1 MRTAV
6 KLYLG
11 SDTDKASG
19 ETIKRRRQE
28 KKKLLHYYGEKILAL
43 QTHTDTVDGII
54 NGSRLSYQ
62 FTMKD
67 DCDLIVTT
75 AAKYI

>member
-43 QTHTDTVDGII
+43 QTHTDLVISIYDEG
-54 NGSRLSYQ
+54 
-62 FTMKD
+62 
-67 DCDLIVTT
+67 
-75 AAKYI
+75 